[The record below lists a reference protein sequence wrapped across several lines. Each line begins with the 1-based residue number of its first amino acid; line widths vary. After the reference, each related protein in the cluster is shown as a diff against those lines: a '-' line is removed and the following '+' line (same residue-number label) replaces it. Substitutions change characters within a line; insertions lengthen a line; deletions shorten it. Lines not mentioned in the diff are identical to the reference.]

1 MAREVRLS
9 IFLEDDQI
17 DVAQR
22 YAEFHDFHSWRS
34 WLSGAAMNLLGPRL
48 QQAREELAREALK
61 SPEAVP

>member
-34 WLSGAAMNLLGPRL
+34 WLSGAAMNLLDQRL

-61 SPEAVP
+61 SPEGAL